1 MESGAVRYGKR
12 EGGGRRYIW
21 SLRFLSLS
29 LLDGDT
35 VRCGERERTLRF
47 DNLRFLCVRLSQKT
61 VYGLVR
67 REIVRYGL
75 SMRFSAFM

>member
-1 MESGAVRYGKR
+1 MVFAVPKPVSL
-12 EGGGRRYIW
+12 GRR
-21 SLRFLSLS
+21 S
-29 LLDGDT
+29 

-47 DNLRFLCVRLSQKT
+47 DTLRFLCVRLSRNT

-75 SMRFSAFM
+75 SMRFSASM